1 MSEGTSRSR
10 GHWVGVGAILVIAWL
25 FVVIGVIGIYMH
37 RSLYNE
43 QAFSKRV
50 TAVLAEPGVQAAVAT
65 ELTNEI
71 VKAVPKAIIARPII
85 QSAAETVVA
94 EPAFTEIVSA
104 ALVKFHAILLD
115 PETASIVFRIEGAP
129 QLLQERIAPFDEQ
142 LAVAVGSAASAQL
155 AKLPNPGPAF
165 RAIQL
170 GADLGPVA
178 WIVAFL
184 GLGLM
189 ALAAVIAPRR
199 RSGAISAL
207 VTLALAGLGVVLILG
222 FVRIGLNAATADNQ
236 VMNEA
241 AAGIFAGLF
250 GTLRTIGWVI
260 AAIGVI
266 GAVVVWSLRW
276 TMPVA
281 AGAAGQV
288 GGAAAG
294 AAGQLGSAAGDA
306 AGALTAGA
314 GSAVATMGERKV
326 AADDLMIAA
335 RNGVRRLFV
344 PAASTQGKLLQ
355 GLVALVIAVLVLFAW
370 SVVVDVLIIAIA
382 LGLFALA
389 LNRVLLV
396 VFEHRQSRAVAAAE
410 QPAVGAGT
418 PDA

>member
-1 MSEGTSRSR
+1 MTEGTSRSR
-10 GHWVGVGAILVIAWL
+10 GHWVGVGAILFIGWL
-25 FVVIGVIGIYMH
+25 FVVIGVVGIYMH

-43 QAFSKRV
+43 QAFSNRV
-50 TAVLAEPGVQAAVAT
+50 TAVLEEPGVQAAVAT
-65 ELTNEI
+65 EITNEV
-71 VKAVPKAIIARPII
+71 VKAVPKAVIARPII

-94 EPAFTEIVSA
+94 EPAFTDIVRA
-104 ALVKFHAILLD
+104 ALVKFHALLLN
-115 PETASIVFRIEGAP
+115 PETANIVFTIEGAP

-142 LAVAVGSAASAQL
+142 LAVAVGNAASAQL

-184 GLGLM
+184 GVGLM
-189 ALAAVIAPRR
+189 ALAALIAPRR
-199 RSGAISAL
+199 RSGAISGL
-207 VTLALAGLGVVLILG
+207 VTFALAGLGVVLILG
-222 FVRIGLNAATADNQ
+222 FVRIGLDAATVDNQ

-250 GTLRTIGWVI
+250 GTLRTIGWII

-281 AGAAGQV
+281 AGAAGQL
-288 GGAAAG
+288 GGAAG
-294 AAGQLGSAAGDA
+294 EA

-314 GSAVATMGERKV
+314 GSAMATMGERKV
-326 AADDLMIAA
+326 QADDLMIAA
-335 RNGVRRLFV
+335 KNGVRRLFV
-344 PAASTQGKLLQ
+344 PAATTQGKLLQ
-355 GLVALVIAVLVLFAW
+355 GLIALVIAVLVLFAW

-396 VFEHRQSRAVAAAE
+396 VFEHRQAKAVAAAE
-410 QPAVGAGT
+410 QPSVGSGT